1 MEKTKSFARF
11 AWAVLFVNMLVVLW
25 GAFVRATGSGA
36 GCGSHWPL
44 CNGEVIPRAP
54 QIGTIIE
61 FSHRLSSGLALILV
75 VILFVWAWKIFPK
88 KHPVRLG
95 ASLSFFFIITEAL
108 VGAALV
114 LFKWVAQDASTGR
127 VISIAV
133 HLVNTFLLLA
143 SITLT
148 AWWASGGSPIQIK
161 GNGKKSWV
169 LISALA
175 GVLLIGV
182 TGAITA
188 LGDTLFPSA
197 SLAEGIR
204 QDFLSTGHI
213 LIRLRIW
220 HPITAVLVA
229 FYVGFIAYWE
239 WNSNQDYWVR
249 RFSATLGGLFIL
261 QLCAGLLNVFLLA
274 PVWMQ
279 LIHLLLAESVWI
291 SLILLTA
298 SVLAKKDDS
307 KGEPL

>member
-1 MEKTKSFARF
+1 MKKSKSFTRF

-36 GCGSHWPL
+36 GCGAHWPL
-44 CNGEVIPRAP
+44 CNGEVIPRAQ
-54 QIGTIIE
+54 QIETIIE

-75 VILFVWAWKIFPK
+75 VILFVWAWKISTK
-88 KHPVRLG
+88 QHPVRLG
-95 ASLSFFFIITEAL
+95 ASLSLFFIITEAL

-133 HLVNTFLLLA
+133 HLVNTFFLLA

-148 AWWASGGSPIQIK
+148 AWWASGGSAVQIK

-169 LISALA
+169 LIPALV
-175 GVLLIGV
+175 GVLLIGI

-188 LGDTLFPSA
+188 LGDTLFPVS

-204 QDFLSTGHI
+204 QDFLDTAHI

-220 HPITAVLVA
+220 HPIIAVMVASYTGLVC
-229 FYVGFIAYWE
+229 YWE
-239 WNSNQDYWVR
+239 WKSNQDPWIK
-249 RFSATLGGLFIL
+249 RFSAILGGLFIL
-261 QLCAGLLNVFLLA
+261 QLCAGLLNIFLLA

-279 LIHLLLAESVWI
+279 LIHLLLAELVWI
-291 SLILLTA
+291 TLILLTA
-298 SVLAKKDDS
+298 SVFAKKDDS
-307 KGEPL
+307 